1 MTQRSVRTTEAA
13 ITGTEHVQTF
23 SSMYS
28 AAAVSFSAF
37 GDNCRDNCPPHNCIA
52 TVSSSHSISTSPN
65 LQIGVH
71 LCIMQ
76 IADQDMVQFIPAL
89 STKNAMHQMWISS
102 LSVITLLVDGLEV
115 TTH

>member
-1 MTQRSVRTTEAA
+1 MTQRSVRTTEAV

-89 STKNAMHQMWISS
+89 STKNAMHQM
-102 LSVITLLVDGLEV
+102 
-115 TTH
+115 